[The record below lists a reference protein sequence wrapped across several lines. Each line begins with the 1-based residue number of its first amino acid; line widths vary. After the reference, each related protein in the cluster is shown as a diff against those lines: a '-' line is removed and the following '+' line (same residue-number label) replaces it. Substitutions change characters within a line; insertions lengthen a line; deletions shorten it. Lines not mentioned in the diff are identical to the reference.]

1 MLTWNVWEICVC
13 VCVCVCVC
21 DRESVLLWWFS
32 RQVGDQRGDGTD
44 VRDDPKHNGEH
55 REPQSLAR
63 RCVRPLKIPLSR
75 RLVGLEER
83 GEQDKDFFKKKEKR
97 GEKGIRHHLSTSSS
111 ASTFL
116 FHSFESQA
124 EPIVCSISESQ
135 PPFVPHSSLSPPSL
149 PSSPC
154 LWLWPL
160 F

>member
-1 MLTWNVWEICVC
+1 MRYDFFCSSFSRAANVLWAELCPNPIRRDNDLHSSIVHSLLFQYLSVEDKTWVQTGQRLWLFYIYRWYVDMKCVRDLCMCVC

-83 GEQDKDFFKKKEKR
+83 GERDKDF
-97 GEKGIRHHLSTSSS
+97 
-111 ASTFL
+111 
-116 FHSFESQA
+116 
-124 EPIVCSISESQ
+124 
-135 PPFVPHSSLSPPSL
+135 
-149 PSSPC
+149 
-154 LWLWPL
+154 
-160 F
+160 